1 MFSYLKGVKDVFGSI
16 GIIFSKGI
24 RGYVIV
30 PLIINIGLFSTA
42 IVMLSDQMQ
51 VWLEKLLPS
60 WLSWLEWLILPLFV
74 LTLLVAVFYTFT
86 IVANLIAAPFNSLL
100 SSSIEAKLTG
110 SKPVD
115 MSAEKLVKLVLRTMG
130 SEISKLLYFLLWLIP
145 VLLITVI
152 PVINV
157 VAPFAWFLYAA
168 WSFAIEYT
176 DYPLGN
182 RGKLFREIKQYNKQH
197 RMRTL
202 GLGSGVFVMTSIPVL
217 NFIAMP
223 VAVAAATRLVVD
235 KGAE

>member
-1 MFSYLKGVKDVFGSI
+1 M
-16 GIIFSKGI
+16 
-24 RGYVIV
+24 
-30 PLIINIGLFSTA
+30 
-42 IVMLSDQMQ
+42 
-51 VWLEKLLPS
+51 
-60 WLSWLEWLILPLFV
+60 

-202 GLGSGVFVMTSIPVL
+202 GLGTGVFVMTSIPVL